1 MNWLQEIVSTD
12 LLMQI
17 SLAFSM
23 SLAAIFFKSDFTCG
37 KTSAIPENKEERLKD
52 AHATLL

>member
-23 SLAAIFFKSDFTCG
+23 PLAAIFFKSDSTCG
-37 KTSAIPENKEERLKD
+37 KTSAIPENKEEEKKN
-52 AHATLL
+52 

>member
-23 SLAAIFFKSDFTCG
+23 SLAAIFFKSNFTCG